1 MSGQQKAIRSSGW
14 RTDFIIGFPEGVLL
28 LFFTTMLIQGLPVTV
43 QQFYTLNTVIWAGGA
58 ILVGIGAYLA
68 NRGDTQ
74 HNESHLSAAEKS
86 KLENLDIGEGVIAD
100 IAAEMAKD
108 AVQWEK
114 TLQTEN
120 VVETVFS
127 RSHAIRSAFFT
138 GLSFL
143 LGGILPFLPYLR
155 DENFSVAAKSSI
167 VVAFLVMTVFSFLKA
182 RMTNQSVIPVILRN
196 LFYIGAVWVGA
207 YILQLIFR

>member
-14 RTDFIIGFPEGVLL
+14 KTDFIIGFPEGLL
-28 LFFTTMLIQGLPVTV
+28 LVFFTTMLIQGLPVTV

-58 ILVGIGAYLA
+58 VLVSMGAYLA

-108 AVQWEK
+108 AEQWEK

-120 VVETVFS
+120 VVETAFS
-127 RSHAIRSAFFT
+127 RSRAVRSAFFT
-138 GLSFL
+138 GLFFL
-143 LGGILPFLPYLR
+143 LGGILPLLPYLR
-155 DENFSVAAKSSI
+155 DENFSVAAKSSV

-182 RMTNQSVIPVILRN
+182 RMTSQSVIPVILRN

-207 YILQLIFR
+207 YVLQLIFR

>member
-14 RTDFIIGFPEGVLL
+14 KTDFIIGFPEGLLL
-28 LFFTTMLIQGLPVTV
+28 LFFTTVLIQGLPVTV

-58 ILVGIGAYLA
+58 ILVSAGAYLA

-74 HNESHLSAAEKS
+74 HNESRLSAAEKN

-108 AVQWEK
+108 AMQWEK

-120 VVETVFS
+120 VVETAFS
-127 RSHAIRSAFFT
+127 RSRAIRSAFFT
-138 GLSFL
+138 GLFFL
-143 LGGILPFLPYLR
+143 L
-155 DENFSVAAKSSI
+155 
-167 VVAFLVMTVFSFLKA
+167 
-182 RMTNQSVIPVILRN
+182 
-196 LFYIGAVWVGA
+196 
-207 YILQLIFR
+207 